1 MGSIGTSMVQEN
13 KPWRETPLVE
23 SYALSKAAG
32 CRIFLKLENL
42 QPSGSFKS
50 RGIGNLML
58 SHLSKAADASKIHFY
73 SSSGGNA
80 GLACVHAARTLQHPA
95 TVVVPLST
103 KPLMIARLKA
113 AGAHDV
119 IQHGASWKEADA
131 YLREVVMIKDEGGVY
146 IPPFD
151 HPEIWNGNATL
162 VSEIGYQL
170 NGEKPDALICSVGG
184 GGLFSGLMQGLD
196 EMGWPDMPV
205 LAMETKGAESLHAS
219 LKAGELVTL
228 PGISSLATS
237 LGATRVA
244 EKAFEY
250 GKRNNVKSVVLEDKE
265 AAMGCWRLADDERL
279 MVEMACGV
287 NAALCYEGRL
297 QKVLGQALNKESKVV
312 IILCG
317 GSNVTVEML
326 STWREEFGAVES
338 ELPQNSMVPSAQS
351 APNGVAA

>member
-58 SHLSKAADASKIHFY
+58 SHLSKAANASKIHFY

-131 YLREVVMIKDEGGVY
+131 YLREVVMIKDEGGV
-146 IPPFD
+146 
-151 HPEIWNGNATL
+151 
-162 VSEIGYQL
+162 
-170 NGEKPDALICSVGG
+170 VGG